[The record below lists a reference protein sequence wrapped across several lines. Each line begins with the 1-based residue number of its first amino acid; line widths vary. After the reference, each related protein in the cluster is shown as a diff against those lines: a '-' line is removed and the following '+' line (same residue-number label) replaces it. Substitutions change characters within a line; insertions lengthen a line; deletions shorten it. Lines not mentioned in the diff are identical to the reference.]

1 MKFILTESQF
11 KSLMEGKRPDIYDT
25 FGLDSSFLKRVESI
39 LKEKDMINLSKYF
52 FKRVVTN
59 PKYFNTVNLEPGNE
73 EYEKRMEELVKLKD
87 ILQNKKSCYKILE
100 KVKEDIDLLPNKG
113 LKMVVDN
120 ENKYSLLNRLDTHYT
135 AKAYLLTKLLFDE
148 IELKTM
154 NKLEDLSDSKIKE
167 FLKYIMNDSYVDDVS
182 EYLHNL
188 LEENKTFKHYFF
200 DSIERSRETGYKI
213 EHEVLDVLR
222 GKYGPDNVIEFSND
236 FGFVDYF
243 GIDGILII
251 DNVAHPIQISSKLK
265 PNPKIFKYSSEY
277 CKPIGFYK
285 EKGKII
291 KYEPQ

>member
-1 MKFILTESQF
+1 
-11 KSLMEGKRPDIYDT
+11 
-25 FGLDSSFLKRVESI
+25 VESI